1 MYQNIDDKEEKQRKG
16 KHQKLNIEM
25 ILERLNINILI

>member
-1 MYQNIDDKEEKQRKG
+1 MYQNTEDKEEKQRKS
-16 KHQKLNIEM
+16 KHQKLHIKM